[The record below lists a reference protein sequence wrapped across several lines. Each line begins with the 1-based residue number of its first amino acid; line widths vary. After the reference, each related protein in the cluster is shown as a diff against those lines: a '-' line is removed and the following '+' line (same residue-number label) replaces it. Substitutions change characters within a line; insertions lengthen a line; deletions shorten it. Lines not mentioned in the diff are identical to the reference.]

1 MLKAKAIYFLNKTY
15 LWVII
20 LSVTTILVRNY
31 QDSTLFIICM
41 LIICGILAIIIHE
54 LGHFIFGKIV
64 GFKLSILS
72 LVIFLVYGGKVYIN
86 HPLLMS
92 FGFTGMYAR
101 NVNHIKSGQCILF
114 NSGGA
119 IFNAILI
126 VIFSLIRARL
136 SGNHSITEEF
146 LNYSI
151 IINFIIIIITL
162 LPFLKDNDGFHI
174 IDLIKNKENSVF
186 FKGFVDN
193 SYYMND
199 KISPNSVY
207 EHFTCKS
214 EDNFKKNL
222 IKIEKELHET
232 GIFNS
237 HNLKIINEDFNEYE
251 YNILKFYKIV
261 FLYIEHTKLSFEDIK
276 FLEKINL
283 AYGKTFCL
291 IKECV
296 VNENLSISEKKQILD
311 KVKVEMKYIGDF
323 HQMNIIRGIVTNLNE
338 VI

>member
-1 MLKAKAIYFLNKTY
+1 M
-15 LWVII
+15 
-20 LSVTTILVRNY
+20 
-31 QDSTLFIICM
+31 
-41 LIICGILAIIIHE
+41 
-54 LGHFIFGKIV
+54 
-64 GFKLSILS
+64 
-72 LVIFLVYGGKVYIN
+72 
-86 HPLLMS
+86 
-92 FGFTGMYAR
+92 
-101 NVNHIKSGQCILF
+101 
-114 NSGGA
+114 
-119 IFNAILI
+119 
-126 VIFSLIRARL
+126 
-136 SGNHSITEEF
+136 
-146 LNYSI
+146 
-151 IINFIIIIITL
+151 
-162 LPFLKDNDGFHI
+162 
-174 IDLIKNKENSVF
+174 IKNKENSVF

-296 VNENLSISEKKQILD
+296 VNENLSISEKKT
-311 KVKVEMKYIGDF
+311 
-323 HQMNIIRGIVTNLNE
+323 NIRQSESRNE
-338 VI
+338 IYRRFPPDEYN